1 MTDKCRQ
8 ATWLS
13 RIADSILPRACPCC
27 GRALAVTDT
36 GICLPCLLRLP
47 RNDLRIDSP
56 GLEQMLGSTGIPKG
70 PLRSWFRYTH
80 TDNSSKIIRTAKYA
94 DRPDLARCMGR
105 LFGSELAAAGV
116 GPDAPSPSAIDLL
129 LPVPLHWTKWL
140 RRGYNQS
147 AEICRGIA
155 EALQCDTG
163 KALVATRAHATQTH
177 RDRNQRRMNV
187 AGRFTIDNPSQL
199 EGRHI
204 AIVDDVI
211 TTGATMAE
219 CAAEIRRCGA
229 NPASL
234 GILSI
239 GLTL

>member
-155 EALQCDTG
+155 EALQCDT
-163 KALVATRAHATQTH
+163 
-177 RDRNQRRMNV
+177 DRKSV
-187 AGRFTIDNPSQL
+187 
-199 EGRHI
+199 
-204 AIVDDVI
+204 V
-211 TTGATMAE
+211 
-219 CAAEIRRCGA
+219 
-229 NPASL
+229 
-234 GILSI
+234 
-239 GLTL
+239 